1 MPEELN
7 ITVHIEDGAFWATVD
22 EFPGVFATG
31 DTLEELR
38 ESLEEGVS
46 LYVSEP
52 GGHVTVKIGP
62 LTAKPIETA
71 ASAQLVG
78 A

>member
-1 MPEELN
+1 MPEVLN
-7 ITVHIEDGAFWATVD
+7 IIVHIEDGALWATVE

-31 DTLEELR
+31 DTVEELR

-46 LYVSEP
+46 LYVSEA
-52 GGHVTVKIGP
+52 GNSVTIKLGP
-62 LTAKPIETA
+62 LTGQPVGTS